1 MGLDMYA
8 QVRSTKPQTAVDFN
22 TEEGAEDKELHYW
35 RKHPNLHGWMEN
47 LYYLKGG
54 KAESFNCV
62 SVELDLED
70 LALLEKH
77 VKERVL
83 PSTAGFFFG
92 NSQNDE
98 DEANEDLEFIKEARE
113 AIAGG
118 EYVYYTSWW

>member
-1 MGLDMYA
+1 
-8 QVRSTKPQTAVDFN
+8 
-22 TEEGAEDKELHYW
+22 
-35 RKHPNLHGWMEN
+35 MEN

-62 SVELDLED
+62 SVELDLDD

-77 VKERVL
+77 VKEGVL

-98 DEANEDLEFIKEARE
+98 EESNEDLEFIKEARE

>member
-8 QVRSTKPQTAVDFN
+8 QVRSTKPQTAVDFKS
-22 TEEGAEDKELHYW
+22 EEGVEDRELHYW

-62 SVELDLED
+62 SVELDLDD

-77 VKERVL
+77 VKEGVL

-98 DEANEDLEFIKEARE
+98 EESNEDLEFIKEARE